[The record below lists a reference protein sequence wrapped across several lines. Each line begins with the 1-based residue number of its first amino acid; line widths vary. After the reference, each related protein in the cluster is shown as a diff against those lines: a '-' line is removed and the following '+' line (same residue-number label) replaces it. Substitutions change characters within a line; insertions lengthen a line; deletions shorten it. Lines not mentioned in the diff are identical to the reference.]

1 LGAVLG
7 IDAGTRGS
15 YFFDGFASY
24 RLPATVVAA
33 LVTEETPEDATAVA
47 EEVTT
52 EEVAAEAAEA
62 QNQQLFLP
70 LVTQ

>member
-1 LGAVLG
+1 
-7 IDAGTRGS
+7 
-15 YFFDGFASY
+15 
-24 RLPATVVAA
+24 VVAA